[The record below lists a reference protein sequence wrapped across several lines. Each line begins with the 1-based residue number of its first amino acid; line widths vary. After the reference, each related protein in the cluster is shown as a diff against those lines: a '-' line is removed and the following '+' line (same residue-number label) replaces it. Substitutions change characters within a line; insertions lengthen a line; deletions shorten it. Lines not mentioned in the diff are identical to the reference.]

1 MPLSL
6 HTDAND
12 TLVSLIKPLATCPG
26 FVDTRVGGVQVMSWN
41 YYVASSPQIYEPSLV
56 VLAQGSKLARLGSR
70 TLEYGA
76 GHYLVQ
82 ALSVPFMCET
92 FATENEPMYGVAVS
106 IDRTVLSELVQ
117 SMGQAPGV
125 TVKAQTPESMSS
137 AAMDESMR
145 ESVERLLRC
154 LHDPLDAQ
162 VIGAARVREVL
173 YAALRGPQ
181 AGVLRALVEQ
191 QGHFA
196 RIAAALQHLRDH
208 YNEALSVDDLAR
220 CANMSVSTFHEHFKR
235 STLLSPVQYL
245 KRLRL
250 LKAQQMLI
258 GEGLGVAQAAH
269 RVGYQSTSQFSR
281 EYKRYFER
289 NPGEEGALLR
299 ISA

>member
-1 MPLSL
+1 MSL
-6 HTDAND
+6 TLHSDANAL
-12 TLVSLIKPLATCPG
+12 LVSLIKPLAIRPG
-26 FVDTRVGGVQVMSWN
+26 FVDTRVDGVQVLSWN
-41 YYVASSPQIYEPSLV
+41 HYSASSPQIYEPSLV
-56 VLAQGSKLARLGSR
+56 VLAQGSKLARLGAR

-92 FATENEPMYGVAVS
+92 FATEEEPMYGVAVS
-106 IDRTVLSELVQ
+106 IDRTMLSELVQ
-117 SMGQAPGV
+117 AMGQAPDV

-137 AAMDESMR
+137 AELDQSMR
-145 ESVERLLRC
+145 ESVERLLQC

-162 VIGAARVREVL
+162 VMGAARVREVL
-173 YAALRGPQ
+173 YVALRGPQ

-196 RIAAALQHLRDH
+196 RIAVALHHLRDH
-208 YNEALSVDDLAR
+208 YSEALSVEQLAS

-235 STLLSPVQYL
+235 STMLSPVQYL

-258 GEGLGVAQAAH
+258 GEGMAVGQVAH
-269 RVGYQSTSQFSR
+269 RVGYQSASQFSR
-281 EYKRYFER
+281 EYKRYFDR
-289 NPGEEGALLR
+289 SPGEEGAQLR
-299 ISA
+299 FSA

>member
-1 MPLSL
+1 MSL
-6 HTDAND
+6 TFHCDTNA
-12 TLVSLIKPLATCPG
+12 TLVSLIKPLASRPG
-26 FVDTRVGGVQVMSWN
+26 FVDTLVPGVQAMSWAH
-41 YYVASSPQIYEPSLV
+41 YVASSPQIYEPSLV
-56 VLAQGSKLARLGSR
+56 ILAQGSKLARLGSR

-92 FATENEPMYGVAVS
+92 FATPEEPMYGVAVM

-117 SMGQAPGV
+117 AMGQAPDV
-125 TVKAQTPESMSS
+125 TVRAQTPESMSS
-137 AAMDESMR
+137 ALLDASMR

-162 VIGAARVREVL
+162 VMGPARVREVL

-208 YNEALSVDDLAR
+208 YSEALGVEELAR
-220 CANMSVSTFHEHFKR
+220 CANMSASTFHEHFKR

-250 LKAQQMLI
+250 IKAQQMLI
-258 GEGLGVAQAAH
+258 GEGMGVAQVAH
-269 RVGYQSTSQFSR
+269 SVGYQSTSQFSR

-289 NPGEEGALLR
+289 SPGEEGERLK